1 MGNRT
6 SVYPLQQN
14 TNVDVGATPVEV
26 LVEDKRH
33 TVESTTQPNPVEII
47 IPSTTVY
54 TVGTQGPPGPP
65 TGLFEDVDNLD
76 FVGSGTGT
84 FKTTTAIHG
93 NIIYEAFGVLD
104 ELFLVWVV
112 PEGIDR
118 TKPAYMQ
125 GDFFPTGSEAGTTSS
140 WEIHVT
146 AHTHGGN
153 GGGEITG
160 VLYNSD
166 LPLPETAFEHSH
178 GTIELDAVTYLQT
191 ADVVYLK
198 LKRVASTNDPSASVG
213 TSNMSIRYATEGKVG
228 VAGDAGP
235 EGPAGGL
242 DSQLFEY
249 TATQGQTVIT
259 GVDNGGQ
266 TLLYTLGAISFSVN
280 GVELPAEDYVETDT
294 GAITLVE
301 ALYADDIVEVI
312 AYAQGEGG
320 GTASFNYEATAGENM
335 GAYKLVRVAL
345 GTVYLA
351 DKDNVAYVQDTLGLT
366 TTVSTTGNPV
376 TIQTGGEITDAG
388 WAWIAGHVFM
398 GDSGELTQT
407 PPTVGILQKI
417 GTALTA
423 TSILIDIDDP
433 ILRA

>member
-1 MGNRT
+1 MAGTT

-14 TNVDVGATPVEV
+14 TNIDVGATPVEV

-65 TGLFEDVDNLD
+65 TGLFEEIDNLA
-76 FVGSGTGT
+76 FIGSGTGT
-84 FKTTTAIHG
+84 FKTTTG
-93 NIIYEAFGVLD
+93 LYENKIFEEFGVLD
-104 ELFLVWVV
+104 ELYIMWVIPKGV
-112 PEGIDR
+112 DR
-118 TKPAYMQ
+118 TKSATFE
-125 GDFFPTGSEAGTTSS
+125 GSFFPLSDEVGTDCS
-140 WEIHVT
+140 WEIHIT
-146 AHTHGGN
+146 AHDHAD
-153 GGGEITG
+153 GEIDGVIYATG
-160 VLYNSD
+160 
-166 LPLPETAFEHSH
+166 LPLEETAHIHSH
-178 GTIELDAVTYLQT
+178 GKAEIDSTTYLQT
-191 ADVVYLK
+191 ADVLHIR
-198 LKRVASTNDPSASVG
+198 LKRVASANDPTAKVG
-213 TSNMSIRYATEGKVG
+213 VSDLAIRYATDGKVG
-228 VAGDAGP
+228 IEGNAGP

-242 DSQLFEY
+242 DSVLFEY
-249 TATQGQTVIT
+249 NATQGQTVIT

-280 GVELPAEDYVETDT
+280 GVELPEEDYVETDT
-294 GAITLVE
+294 GTITLVE
-301 ALYADDIVEVI
+301 ALYADDIVEVV

-320 GTASFNYEATAGENM
+320 GGGDASFDYAATAGENM
-335 GAYKLVRVAL
+335 GAYKLVRIAL

-376 TIQTGGEITDAG
+376 TIQTSGEVTDVG
-388 WAWIAGHVFM
+388 WAWAAGSVFM

-407 PPTVGILQKI
+407 PSTVGILQKI
-417 GTALTA
+417 GTVLTA